1 MSAAANLSQQNLSWT
16 SANLIQAMSPEG
28 VHRMQILGSYHAIVA
43 VVTNTAVELR
53 IGCHHK
59 PLSEWQKNY
68 KAIGRANGYT
78 PQQIKEYGAHITYL
92 SLIERIEEHFV

>member
-16 SANLIQAMSPEG
+16 SA
-28 VHRMQILGSYHAIVA
+28 
-43 VVTNTAVELR
+43 
-53 IGCHHK
+53 
-59 PLSEWQKNY
+59 PLSEWQKHY

-92 SLIERIEEHFV
+92 AWWAKHLPKEK